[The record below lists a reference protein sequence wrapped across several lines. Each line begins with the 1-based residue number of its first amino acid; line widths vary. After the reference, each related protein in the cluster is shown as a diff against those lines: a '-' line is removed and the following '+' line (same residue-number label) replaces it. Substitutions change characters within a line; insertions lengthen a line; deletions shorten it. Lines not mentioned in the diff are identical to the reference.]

1 MPKDG
6 KAALEEVSAKQPADG
21 RAYPGARLYLQ
32 YENAILGVLGVAAF
46 LAAWEWAGST
56 IESGRLFFSTPSL
69 VAATFAHMLS
79 TGEIWNDMWVSFQE
93 LSIGYLAAVVVAIP
107 LGMAMGWYGRLNAL
121 LDPLVSAFYAT
132 PRIALMP
139 LIIIWFGIGIYSK
152 IAVVFLGAVFQIVIT
167 TIAGVRNLDESLI
180 RAAHSFG
187 ASDRQI
193 FLTVALPGS
202 VPFIL
207 TGLKL
212 AVGRALIGVVV
223 GEMIAA
229 EAGVGYMMAKSGAT
243 FQTSRLMVGVLII
256 ALFGMICMGL
266 LERLERRFQLWRPQ
280 RDGR

>member
-1 MPKDG
+1 MT
-6 KAALEEVSAKQPADG
+6 EETAELDVVSANNAG
-21 RAYPGARLYLQ
+21 HRRAHPLTRLYLD
-32 YENAILGVLGVAAF
+32 YENVILGILGVATF
-46 LAAWEWAGST
+46 LAAWEWAGT
-56 IESGRLFFSTPSL
+56 TLENGRLFFSAPSL
-69 VAATFAHMLS
+69 VVATFARLIS
-79 TGEIWNDMWVSFQE
+79 TGEIWNDIWVSFQE
-93 LSIGYLAAVVVAIP
+93 FAIGYLASIVVAIP
-107 LGMAMGWYGRLNAL
+107 LGIAMGWYRRLDAL

-132 PRIALMP
+132 PRVALVP

-152 IAVVFLGAVFQIVIT
+152 IAVVFLGAVFQILIT

-223 GEMIAA
+223 GEMVAA
-229 EAGVGYMMAKSGAT
+229 EAGVGYMMTKAGAT
-243 FQTSRLMVGVLII
+243 FQTSTVMVGVLII
-256 ALFGMICMGL
+256 AVFGMVSMGVL
-266 LERLERRFQLWRPQ
+266 GRMEKRFQAWRPQ
-280 RDGR
+280 RHTA